1 MNKLGG
7 KFVAQVKDREIG
19 EIKFI
24 QSSKHCKTKKAFKD
38 SLKEYY
44 VIQKVVEV

>member
-7 KFVAQVKDREIG
+7 KYVAQVKDRENG
-19 EIKFI
+19 EQTIV
-24 QSSKHCKTKKAFKD
+24 QSSKYCKTKKAFKD

-44 VIQKVVEV
+44 VVQKIVEV